1 MTNWAGS
8 PQAQNMPRRS
18 RVVFGAYDQL
28 VVGPL
33 HNYPLA
39 QDWLLS
45 VNTDTHKVT
54 AAKFAWS
61 SGALTGEQ
69 TPTDLPPGL
78 RRVVWV
84 VLHGDVALAVLA
96 AVEAHD
102 TDSQAQVRD
111 TIVSLAR
118 EYLAN
123 EGHNLLESTP

>member
-1 MTNWAGS
+1 MFCTH
-8 PQAQNMPRRS
+8 S
-18 RVVFGAYDQL
+18 RVDFSPFYMRSHVD
-28 VVGPL
+28 GP
-33 HNYPLA
+33 HHSCPIA
-39 QDWLLS
+39 RDWMLS
-45 VNTDTHKVT
+45 VNTDTRSVSAT
-54 AAKFAWS
+54 KFAWS

-78 RRVVWV
+78 RRVVRV

-102 TDSQAQVRD
+102 TDPQAQVKD